1 MLPVISFP
9 PPHFPT
15 FASPDF
21 FLFCFSAYAQPAVF
35 SSPFPHYSLFPPGMP
50 SFQSTFF
57 RLSSQALR
65 SGVRMDVDNI
75 PQIRQLLEYSA
86 IPLYLPA
93 GVQTRSFRL
102 AGMPAEWYLPRAC
115 DREHVLL
122 YLHGGGY
129 SAGSIATHRGLVG
142 RLAQAAG
149 VAALQ
154 IEYRLAPEHPFP
166 AALQDA
172 VHAYEWLL
180 AQGYPPSRIIMAGDS
195 AGGGLCMATQLA
207 LREMGKPLPAGT
219 VLFSPW
225 VDLTFSGDSART
237 YATTDPIV
245 HVAEV
250 AGWGRAYAGD
260 YRITHPM
267 ISPLFAD
274 LQDLPPV
281 LIQASDS
288 EALTDDARR
297 LHAKIQAIGGEST
310 LALSPAM
317 LHVWQLF
324 WRYLPEA
331 EQAVLSAAAFL
342 QACYTRPAQRP
353 AYRRAAGA

>member
-1 MLPVISFP
+1 
-9 PPHFPT
+9 
-15 FASPDF
+15 
-21 FLFCFSAYAQPAVF
+21 
-35 SSPFPHYSLFPPGMP
+35 MP
-50 SFQSTFF
+50 SFQSLFF
-57 RLSSQALR
+57 RLSTQAL
-65 SGVRMDVDNI
+65 STSVRMDVASI
-75 PQIRQLLEYSA
+75 PQIRRLLEYSA
-86 IPLYLPA
+86 LPLYLPG
-93 GVQTRSFRL
+93 GVQTRRFRL
-102 AGMPAEWYLPRAC
+102 ANLPAEWYLPRGC

-129 SAGSIATHRGLVG
+129 AVGSLDTHRGLVA

-149 VAALQ
+149 IAALQ
-154 IEYRLAPEHPFP
+154 VEYRLAPEHPFP

-180 AQGYPPSRIIMAGDS
+180 AQGYPPSRITLAGDS

-225 VDLTFSGDSART
+225 VDLSFSGASAQT
-237 YATTDPIV
+237 HATSDPIV

-250 AGWGRAYAGD
+250 AGWGQAYAGS
-260 YRITHPM
+260 YRLTHPM

-274 LQDLPPV
+274 LQGLPPV

-297 LHAKIQAIGGEST
+297 LHAALQAAGVQSD
-310 LALSPAM
+310 LSLTPDM

-331 EQAVLSAAAFL
+331 EQALLAAAAFV
-342 QACYTRPAQRP
+342 QRCYTQPVPQP
-353 AYRRAAGA
+353 AYRAAAGMA